1 VIIFDFEPDKFILE
15 THHDF
20 QGLDFV
26 WYNHPILHYDLAS
39 VDHRIISFEQLRYY
53 AEVFFYLNPDVEKE
67 LFKSIFTYIGS
78 RDSGKIIRSYSPQ
91 RIGQMIEEVYLYK
104 KEPFC
109 RRMRRVIFNPE
120 KIISREEK
128 LSIASQVVGKGIT
141 YTESDLMAAVNKMS
155 SLQMIITQD
164 MLATEMACSRRTV
177 NRIMNDMIKQIIEVE
192 NQKTRR
198 EKKIISAIEWIDV
211 LSDSGDDMKMQ
222 ELKNLSNIR
231 DYSVIKEAIHRYEKG
246 F

>member
-1 VIIFDFEPDKFILE
+1 
-15 THHDF
+15 
-20 QGLDFV
+20 
-26 WYNHPILHYDLAS
+26 
-39 VDHRIISFEQLRYY
+39 
-53 AEVFFYLNPDVEKE
+53 
-67 LFKSIFTYIGS
+67 
-78 RDSGKIIRSYSPQ
+78 
-91 RIGQMIEEVYLYK
+91 MIEEVYLYK